1 MSKKFVT
8 RILITLVFL
17 KIFVVNSFAVSINE
31 NTKINNIENLKLLQ
45 ELEAP
50 KAKTYSYEINKGGIY
65 FEPEAIS
72 QNQEITNNNLA
83 QNLEKE
89 QSLNYN
95 LRSNI
100 GYEFNKYFTG
110 FVSYDLGNIGIDSVN
125 RNVNLGIDYST
136 IRINGVGS
144 KINFSDDFGMK
155 IIYREQDL
163 VGNGNLNID
172 KSQEINLKTILNF

>member
-1 MSKKFVT
+1 MDKKFIT
-8 RILITLVFL
+8 KILTTLVFL
-17 KIFVVNSFAVSINE
+17 KIFAVNSFAVAINE

-50 KAKTYSYEINKGGIY
+50 KTKTYSYEINKGGIY
-65 FEPEAIS
+65 FEPEAIAKR
-72 QNQEITNNNLA
+72 QEITSNNLA
-83 QNLEKE
+83 QEIEKE
-89 QSLNYN
+89 QFLNYN

-100 GYEFNKYFTG
+100 GYEFSKYFTG
-110 FVSYDLGNIGIDSVN
+110 FLSYDLGNIGIDSVN
-125 RNVNLGIDYST
+125 KNVNLGINYST

-163 VGNGNLNID
+163 IGNGNSNID